1 MKLPEPFFAIINPMM
16 RFMLHLPIHGL
27 WSGSLMLITF
37 TGRKSGR
44 TFTTPV
50 RYIETDGVVRCFT
63 SSENQ
68 WWRNLRGGADVVL
81 RVKGKDLPYRAV
93 AIENDPQQVRKWL
106 IYYLGVFPQDAVYH
120 DIKLNRDKTLVE
132 EDLERASRNSI
143 VVEASPRGGVSEYA

>member
-1 MKLPEPFFAIINPMM
+1 MKLPEPLFAIINPMM

-27 WSGSLMLITF
+27 WSNCLMLITF

-50 RYIETDGVVRCFT
+50 RYVEIDGVVRCFT

-81 RVKGKDLPYRAV
+81 RVKGEDRPYRAI

-106 IYYLGVFPQDAVYH
+106 VYYLGLFPQDAVYH
-120 DIKLNRDKTLVE
+120 EIKFNRDKTLVE
-132 EDLERASRNSI
+132 EDLERASHNAI
-143 VVEASPRGGVSEYA
+143 VVEASPIRGSSEDA

>member
-1 MKLPEPFFAIINPMM
+1 MKLPEPLFALINPMM

-27 WSGSLMLITF
+27 WSDSLMLITF
-37 TGRKSGR
+37 KGRKSGR

-63 SSENQ
+63 ASENQ

-81 RVKGKDLPYRAV
+81 RVKGKDRAYKAV
-93 AIENDPQQVRKWL
+93 AIENDPQQVREWL
-106 IYYLGVFPQDAVYH
+106 IYYLALFPQDAAYH

-132 EDLERASRNSI
+132 EDLERASHNAI
-143 VVEASPRGGVSEYA
+143 VVEATPVDDS

>member
-16 RFMLHLPIHGL
+16 RIMLHLPIHGL
-27 WSGSLMLITF
+27 LSGSLMLITF

-63 SSENQ
+63 SSEHQ

-81 RVKGKDLPYRAV
+81 RVRGKDRPYRAV

-106 IYYLGVFPQDAVYH
+106 VYYLDLFPQDAVYH

-132 EDLERASRNSI
+132 EDLERASHNSI
-143 VVEASPRGGVSEYA
+143 VVEASPRGGVSEDA